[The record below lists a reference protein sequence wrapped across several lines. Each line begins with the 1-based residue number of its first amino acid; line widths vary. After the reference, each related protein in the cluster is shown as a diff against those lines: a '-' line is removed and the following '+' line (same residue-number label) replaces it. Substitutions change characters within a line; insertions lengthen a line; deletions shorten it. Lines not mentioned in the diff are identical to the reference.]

1 MLDSMAHLTP
11 EEVAEAVQADVDSFE
26 GSLDRMDPE
35 RPSSTTLALV
45 NLGQF
50 RDQALPYLLET
61 GQVPPIMGEHLS
73 SLEQALVAEWDE
85 TRVQEAVRR
94 VYPLLPKTVLV
105 HESV

>member
-11 EEVAEAVQADVDSFE
+11 EEVAEAVQADLDSFE

-35 RPSSTTLALV
+35 QPPSSTLALV

-50 RDQALPYLLET
+50 HDRALPYLLET

-73 SLEQALVAEWDE
+73 SLEQALVADWKEM
-85 TRVQEAVRR
+85 RVQEAVRR
-94 VYPLLPKTVLV
+94 VYPLLPETV
-105 HESV
+105 SVR